1 MVGCG
6 DEVKT
11 HQKLT
16 VLVGWDLSHLLLSG
30 QLI

>member
-16 VLVGWDLSHLLLSG
+16 VLVG
-30 QLI
+30 